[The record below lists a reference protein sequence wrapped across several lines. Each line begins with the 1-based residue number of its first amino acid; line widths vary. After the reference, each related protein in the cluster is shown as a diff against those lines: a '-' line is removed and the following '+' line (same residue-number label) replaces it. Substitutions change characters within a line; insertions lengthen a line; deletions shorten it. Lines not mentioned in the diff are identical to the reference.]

1 MAILAKPASIR
12 LIQILRLA
20 VVIFVSL
27 AVYFLLR
34 DTYGSDALFVVDI
47 PLISLIIVN
56 ILSSVWLWQ
65 RMKRSGAVDEDQVY
79 LQIFLD
85 VLLMGMV
92 VFYTGAS
99 SSTLHIVFL
108 LPVMLAS
115 AYLYLRGSL
124 FAASLST
131 IVLATL
137 FILDSNGWL
146 ADYGT
151 NYVQAPL
158 DFINDI
164 NSQLLFAKSII
175 MVLVLFAVASISGYV
190 AENHLSIVGELLEV
204 TRRLERIRINTSDVL
219 THMESGLLTVDERG
233 RIIFLNRAAT
243 EILQIDGLE
252 TENLSYESVFTGRLE
267 PIKNFVERIL
277 KGSAN
282 FSTRNELQLET
293 REGSFMPLGLSPALL
308 TDRGNIRGLIVVFQD
323 LTQAKVTENKI
334 RRQDRLAVIGE
345 LAAGIAH
352 ELRNPLASISGS
364 AEVLQSGLD
373 VEGEDRQLLNLIVNE
388 SVRINDIVEQFLS
401 YARIQQMDRQRVN
414 LQELVNEVAVLVKN
428 HPSYTEGK
436 EVVVELDSCPPVLV
450 DAAQMKQVFLN
461 LLLNGLE
468 AFEGTGRICVCTPTD
483 GEKHIAVKGQIEIW
497 VQDDGPGVPEEQ
509 IESIFEPFHTNK
521 RGGTGLG
528 LAVVYKIM
536 ESNDGRIFYATPSD
550 GKSTFR
556 VLLPMAEEVI

>member
-12 LIQILRLA
+12 FIQILRLA

-34 DTYGSDALFVVDI
+34 DTYGSDSIFVVDI

-65 RMKRSGAVDEDQVY
+65 HIRRSGTVEEEQVY

-85 VLLMGMV
+85 VMLMGMV

-99 SSTLHIVFL
+99 SSTLTLVFL

-115 AYLYLRGSL
+115 AFLYLRGSL

-146 ADYGT
+146 SNYGT

-158 DFINDI
+158 DFVNDI
-164 NSQLLFAKSII
+164 DSQLIFARSII
-175 MVLVLFAVASISGYV
+175 TVLVLFAVASISGYV
-190 AENHLSIVGELLEV
+190 AENHLSTMGELIEV

-219 THMESGLLTVDERG
+219 THMESGLLTVDKKG

-243 EILQIDGLE
+243 EILQIEGLE
-252 TENLSYESVFTGRLE
+252 TENQSYEVVFTGRLE
-267 PIKNFVERIL
+267 PIKDFVGRIL
-277 KGSAN
+277 HGSSDI
-282 FSTRNELQLET
+282 STRNELLLKT
-293 REGSFMPLGLSPALL
+293 REGSYMPLGLSPALL
-308 TDRGNIRGLIVVFQD
+308 TEGGSIRGLIVVFQD
-323 LTQAKVTENKI
+323 LTQAKVTETKI
-334 RRQDRLAVIGE
+334 RRQDRLAAIGE

-373 VEGEDRQLLNLIVNE
+373 VEGEDRQLLDLIVNE
-388 SVRINDIVEQFLS
+388 SARINDIVEQFLN
-401 YARIQQMDRQRVN
+401 YARIQEMDRQRVN
-414 LQELVNEVAVLVKN
+414 LQELVSEVIALVKN

-436 EVVVELDSCPPVLV
+436 EVIVELDSCPPVLV

-461 LLLNGLE
+461 LILNGLE
-468 AFEGTGRICVCTPTD
+468 AVDGTGRICVCTSTD
-483 GEKHIAVKGQIEIW
+483 DEERIAGHGQVEIW

-536 ESNDGRIFYATPSD
+536 ESNDGRILYAPSPD

-556 VLLPMAEEVI
+556 VLLPTAEEMI

>member
-12 LIQILRLA
+12 FIQILRLA
-20 VVIFVSL
+20 VVIFVAL
-27 AVYFLLR
+27 AVYLLLR
-34 DTYGSDALFVVDI
+34 DGYGSDSIFVVDI
-47 PLISLIIVN
+47 PLVSLIVVN
-56 ILSSVWLWQ
+56 LLSSAWLWQ
-65 RMKRSGAVDEDQVY
+65 HQRRSGAVEEEQFY
-79 LQIFLD
+79 LQVFLD
-85 VLLMGMV
+85 VMLMGLV

-99 SSTLHIVFL
+99 SSTLTLVFL

-115 AYLYLRGSL
+115 AFLYLRGSL

-131 IVLATL
+131 IVLAAL
-137 FILDSNGWL
+137 VVLDSNGWL

-151 NYVQAPL
+151 NYIQAPL
-158 DFINDI
+158 DFANDI
-164 NSQLLFAKSII
+164 DAQLLFARSII
-175 MVLVLFAVASISGYV
+175 TVLVLFAAASISGYV
-190 AENHLSIVGELLEV
+190 AENHLSIVGELVEV

-219 THMESGLLTVDERG
+219 THMESGLLTVDKEG

-243 EILQIDGLE
+243 EILQIEGSETDGR
-252 TENLSYESVFTGRLE
+252 SYKSVFTGRLE
-267 PIKNFVERIL
+267 PIKDFVDQIL
-277 KGSAN
+277 KESSDL
-282 FSTRNELQLET
+282 STRNELQLET
-293 REGSFMPLGLSPALL
+293 REGSYMPLGLTPTLL
-308 TDRGNIRGLIVVFQD
+308 TEGDSIRGLIVVFQD
-323 LTQAKVTENKI
+323 LTQAKVTEDRI

-373 VEGEDRQLLNLIVNE
+373 VEGEDRQLLDLIVNE
-388 SVRINDIVEQFLS
+388 SVRINDIVEQFLN
-401 YARIQQMDRQRVN
+401 YARIQQVDRQRVN
-414 LQELVNEVAVLVKN
+414 LQELVNEVITLVKN

-436 EVVVELDSCPPVLV
+436 EVVTELDSCPPVLV

-461 LLLNGLE
+461 LILNGLE
-468 AFEGTGRICVCTPTD
+468 AVDGTGRICVCTSAE
-483 GEKHIAVKGQIEIW
+483 GEEHIAGQGQVEIW

-536 ESNDGRIFYATPSD
+536 ESNDGRILYAPPSD

-556 VLLPMAEEVI
+556 VLLPTAE

>member
-34 DTYGSDALFVVDI
+34 DTYGSDALYVVDI

-56 ILSSVWLWQ
+56 LLSSVWLWQ
-65 RMKRSGAVDEDQVY
+65 HIRRSGAVEEEQVY

-99 SSTLHIVFL
+99 SSTLNIVFL

-115 AYLYLRGSL
+115 AYLYLKGSL

-137 FILDSNGWL
+137 FILDFNGWL

-164 NSQLLFAKSII
+164 DAQLLFAKSII

-190 AENHLSIVGELLEV
+190 AENHLSIMGELIEV

-252 TENLSYESVFTGRLE
+252 TENLSYESVFIGRLE
-267 PIKNFVERIL
+267 PIKDFVEQIL
-277 KGSAN
+277 KGSSD

-293 REGSFMPLGLSPALL
+293 REGFYMPLGLSPALL
-308 TDRGNIRGLIVVFQD
+308 TERGIIRGLIVVFQD

-334 RRQDRLAVIGE
+334 RRQDRLAAIGE

-414 LQELVNEVAVLVKN
+414 LQELVNEVAALVKN

-450 DAAQMKQVFLN
+450 DASQMKQVFLN

-468 AFEGTGRICVCTPTD
+468 AVEETGRICVCTPAE
-483 GEKHIAVKGQIEIW
+483 GEKHIAVQGQVEIW
-497 VQDDGPGVPEEQ
+497 VQDDGPGVPEER
-509 IESIFEPFHTNK
+509 IESIFEPFYTDK

-528 LAVVYKIM
+528 LAVVFKIM

-556 VLLPMAEEVI
+556 VLLPTAEELI